1 MRLRKTT
8 LILFAIFLVVSAV
21 SLKIF
26 LDSIYSIPVLMYHSI
41 DYTSDKKNKM
51 TIAPDMFERQM
62 KFLRDYKY
70 NVVPLEKAV
79 AYIKS
84 DKMPPSNTVAITIDD
99 GYENNYTHAY
109 PILKKYRIPVTI
121 FIITD
126 HVGRPG
132 FMTWPQIKEMADS
145 GIVDI
150 ESHTRSHSFLQ
161 YDISDEALKDE
172 LYGSKE
178 ILEKRL
184 DKVIRYLCY
193 PMGGYN
199 GRVKEAVKSA
209 GYEAAFATKPKSF
222 FRKPDPYE
230 IRRVRISPSANNLFV
245 FYLKLTG
252 YHAFVRVVQNDYRNI
267 PYILW
272 KKGSW

>member
-8 LILFAIFLVVSAV
+8 LILFGIFLVVSAV

-26 LDSIYSIPVLMYHSI
+26 LDSIYRIPVLMYHSI
-41 DYTSDKKNKM
+41 DYTADKSDKM
-51 TIAPDMFERQM
+51 TIQPDMFERQM

-79 AYIKS
+79 AYIKL

-109 PILKKYRIPVTI
+109 PILKKYHIPVTI

-126 HVGRPG
+126 HVDRPG
-132 FMTWPQIKEMADS
+132 FMTWSQIKEMSDS
-145 GIVDI
+145 GIVDV
-150 ESHTRSHSFLQ
+150 ESHTRSHPFLQ
-161 YDISDEALKDE
+161 YDISDEALKNE
-172 LYGSKE
+172 LAGSKDV
-178 ILEKRL
+178 LEKKL
-184 DKVIRYLCY
+184 DKRIRYVCY

-199 GRVKEAVKSA
+199 ERVKEAVKKA
-209 GYEAAFATKPKSF
+209 GYEAAFATKPKTL
-222 FRKPDPYE
+222 FRKPDLYA
-230 IRRVRISPSANNLFV
+230 IKRVRISPSTNNLFV

-252 YHAFVRVVQNDYRNI
+252 YHAFVRVVQSDYKEI
-267 PYILW
+267 PYTLW
-272 KKGSW
+272 KKGS